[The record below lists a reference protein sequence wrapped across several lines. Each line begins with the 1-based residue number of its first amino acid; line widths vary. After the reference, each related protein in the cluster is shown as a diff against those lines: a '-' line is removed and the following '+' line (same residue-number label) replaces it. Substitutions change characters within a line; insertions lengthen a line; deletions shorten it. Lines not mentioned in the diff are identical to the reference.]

1 MTKRKDLTVGEV
13 TKEDLRLW
21 MQRITIEKRKQ
32 NRQRQQEI
40 KNRIELLKHKIN
52 YNGKGLRSL

>member
-40 KNRIELLKHKIN
+40 KNRIEKLKSKW
-52 YNGKGLRSL
+52 GKPKR